1 MTRDTFKPKGIP
13 FDPPTGDEAAEYRVL
28 VNADGLLFTTGWY
41 IESHGRNVFKQ
52 LCDAYSRAGF
62 AYRCIL
68 QKRQIVGD
76 IVTDTIRERQ

>member
-1 MTRDTFKPKGIP
+1 MIRDTICTKGIP
-13 FDPPTGDEAAEYRVL
+13 FDPSTCDEAAEYRVL

-41 IESHGRNVFKQ
+41 IESHGRDVFKQ
-52 LCDAYSRAGF
+52 LCDAYLRAGF
-62 AYRCIL
+62 TYRCVL

>member
-13 FDPPTGDEAAEYRVL
+13 FDPIVYDMTHEYRVL
-28 VNADGLLFTTGWY
+28 VHADELLFTTGWY
-41 IESHGRNVFKQ
+41 IEAHSRKIYASLCKAYPVGRLV
-52 LCDAYSRAGF
+52 
-62 AYRCIL
+62 L